1 MRPEPNAVNFQLG
14 ISDQLYMVPKYNIR
28 NALFPDSN
36 GQLMT
41 AKLLESEEMIY
52 RCCHTYLLRLF
63 RKLSEA
69 PKAQCNIKRSSCWR
83 LSFDL
88 RKTFYVS
95 IGNAT
100 KLAWNGGI
108 TVENGETGQTLA
120 MSERQKHIRHFL
132 DSPLDENQAANFLG
146 LKVQTLRNWRC
157 KRRGPNYLKIGS
169 RVGYLLE
176 DLQRYRSAHKIKL
189 NS

>member
-1 MRPEPNAVNFQLG
+1 
-14 ISDQLYMVPKYNIR
+14 
-28 NALFPDSN
+28 
-36 GQLMT
+36 MT
-41 AKLLESEEMIY
+41 AKLLESEELIY

-63 RKLSEA
+63 RKLREA
-69 PKAQCNIKRSSCWR
+69 PKAHCNIKRSSCWR

-95 IGNAT
+95 VGTAT

-108 TVENGETGQTLA
+108 TVENGETGQALA
-120 MSERQKHIRHFL
+120 MSKRPKHNRHFL
-132 DSPLDENQAANFLG
+132 DPPLDENQAANFLG

-176 DLQRYRSAHKIKL
+176 DLQRYRSAHRIKL
-189 NS
+189 NN

>member
-1 MRPEPNAVNFQLG
+1 M
-14 ISDQLYMVPKYNIR
+14 
-28 NALFPDSN
+28 
-36 GQLMT
+36 
-41 AKLLESEEMIY
+41 
-52 RCCHTYLLRLF
+52 
-63 RKLSEA
+63 
-69 PKAQCNIKRSSCWR
+69 
-83 LSFDL
+83 
-88 RKTFYVS
+88 
-95 IGNAT
+95 
-100 KLAWNGGI
+100 
-108 TVENGETGQTLA
+108 ENGETGQTLA

-132 DSPLDENQAANFLG
+132 DSPLDENQAANFWG